1 MDRIMA
7 ELEISDFLTYEELP
21 SCRICNLD
29 KDKVLVICSI
39 TYLEQIDDIVT
50 RLPSLRNKIMTQM
63 NNPKNKEYVENE
75 KIPMS
80 KFLWDMYVVA
90 LHQYK
95 SEKELFRPADIAKY
109 ERDRFVARKIVI
121 QYEHFEELKRK
132 FIRLL
137 FPERVLD
144 GFSIIDNQDN
154 EEELDFEAIKLL
166 IQNIENVVSKGD

>member
-50 RLPSLRNKIMTQM
+50 KLPSLRNKIMTQM

-75 KIPMS
+75 KNPH
-80 KFLWDMYVVA
+80 V
-90 LHQYK
+90 
-95 SEKELFRPADIAKY
+95 
-109 ERDRFVARKIVI
+109 KIFCGI
-121 QYEHFEELKRK
+121 CM
-132 FIRLL
+132 
-137 FPERVLD
+137 
-144 GFSIIDNQDN
+144 
-154 EEELDFEAIKLL
+154 
-166 IQNIENVVSKGD
+166 

>member
-50 RLPSLRNKIMTQM
+50 KLPSLRNKIMTQM

-75 KIPMS
+75 K
-80 KFLWDMYVVA
+80 
-90 LHQYK
+90 K
-95 SEKELFRPADIAKY
+95 SPC
-109 ERDRFVARKIVI
+109 
-121 QYEHFEELKRK
+121 
-132 FIRLL
+132 
-137 FPERVLD
+137 
-144 GFSIIDNQDN
+144 
-154 EEELDFEAIKLL
+154 
-166 IQNIENVVSKGD
+166 QNFCGICM